1 MGLVFSSVGVPSVAI
16 EGSSDLYPARR
27 IYCIG
32 QNYAEHAREMGYNPD
47 REPPCFF
54 MKPAD
59 SLLPTGEDFPYPAAT
74 NDVHHE
80 IELVVALGKEGK
92 DIEEG
97 DALDYIYGY
106 AVGLDMTRRDLQG
119 EAKKASFPWETG
131 KAFDNCAPIAPIVP
145 ASKIGHPT
153 DGRIWLE
160 VNGEARQEGDINQLI
175 WDIPETIS
183 FLSKQYTLMPGD
195 LIFTGTPAGV
205 GPINK
210 GDVIVGGIEG
220 VGTIKTPVV

>member
-1 MGLVFSSVGVPSVAI
+1 MGLIFSSVGVPSVAI
-16 EGSSDLYPARR
+16 EGSGDLYPSRR

-59 SLLPTGEDFPYPAAT
+59 SLLPSGEDFIYPPAT

-80 IELVVALGKEGK
+80 IELVVALGKEGRN
-92 DIEEG
+92 IEENN
-97 DALDYIYGY
+97 ALDYIYGY
-106 AVGLDMTRRDLQG
+106 AVGLDMTRRDLQN

-153 DGRIWLE
+153 EGRIWLD
-160 VNGEARQEGDINQLI
+160 VNGEPRQEGNINQLI

-210 GDVIVGGIEG
+210 GDVMEGGIDG
-220 VGTIKTPVV
+220 VGTIKTLVV